1 MARDNTQK
9 RWLSLI
15 KANIENWASSI
26 ENPAS
31 SISELCGDPLGRESR
46 LIKKPLFCSGSR
58 VGWLCNDRGKSI
70 SVVHDLNCSK
80 SPPPSMAVGKET
92 TNGLLSYWHR
102 QNQVFFFNW
111 LVLVVTP
118 IFKISLKSAIG
129 CSKRWPSSENFL
141 SLWYY

>member
-1 MARDNTQK
+1 MAQNR
-9 RWLSLI
+9 R
-15 KANIENWASSI
+15 APVAR
-26 ENPAS
+26 PG
-31 SISELCGDPLGRESR
+31 CGDVEKKIH

-58 VGWLCNDRGKSI
+58 VGRLCNDRGKSI

-118 IFKISLKSAIG
+118 IFKISKFCQSDSMVPSQSPPTWDVPPLL
-129 CSKRWPSSENFL
+129 SKKAPKPI
-141 SLWYY
+141 SLNDFGKLLWKGKRF